1 MVLYLL
7 SLLGLLQFGHFI
19 IMAVW
24 LAGGVYFGVRAGW
37 RAIRRALFSPGFLL
51 FVGGSCFLWVL
62 FALQQPMFTQWDE
75 FTAWGLAPKM
85 VAERAA
91 LYVADPINLTASFTY
106 PATSLVSYLFQRV
119 PGQFYEWQCL
129 AGLDILFL
137 ACIAPAA
144 AMPRKNWAGAVL
156 VFAAGFLLPF
166 FFSVV
171 PAGTPSTMYANA
183 MADTPLALLFGGTLC
198 LYAAAGGR
206 KTGFFACAMP
216 LAVLTMTKDI
226 GFAYALIVTFLIG
239 LDQLFGTPHP
249 DTKPARIFGV
259 SLAKC
264 SILAAVVLAV
274 FRFRKNLLTDEGYVM
289 FTLPVSPHSLVCSKL
304 IVSTVWFLGAVVIDV
319 VALVSLVADVAM
331 FQEMGRMFR
340 EVFDN
345 LTAYY
350 LGNGVL
356 FLVELVI
363 LFLVGC
369 AYTCLS
375 FYTPLAIGHS
385 FAQHKMLLSVAFF
398 FAIEVVVQI
407 ISGIALIAG
416 LPALDNLFFWAN
428 TNLSPAGAIHGFMWG
443 CIGYTAVFTVV
454 LYCLTIRMLHRHLN
468 LE

>member
-1 MVLYLL
+1 MQIVFGLLFLLFFSACCLCVAACTRFDAALLPLPALCGSVVVLYLL

-37 RAIRRALFSPGFLL
+37 RAIRQALFSPGFLL

-274 FRFRKNLLTDEGYVM
+274 FIRRRDPNRNHWGQRGQRGPELWCCADRRHQAAAGHWARRTLCPDHAEHGPGIFVPPRLFGGRAHHGCQLHSAAVHGGLCGSACRCRTPPHRGWLCGRGVLL
-289 FTLPVSPHSLVCSKL
+289 CR
-304 IVSTVWFLGAVVIDV
+304 A
-319 VALVSLVADVAM
+319 VSLPPDFVLLQ
-331 FQEMGRMFR
+331 FLRGRR
-340 EVFDN
+340 LRLE
-345 LTAYY
+345 
-350 LGNGVL
+350 
-356 FLVELVI
+356 
-363 LFLVGC
+363 
-369 AYTCLS
+369 
-375 FYTPLAIGHS
+375 
-385 FAQHKMLLSVAFF
+385 
-398 FAIEVVVQI
+398 
-407 ISGIALIAG
+407 G
-416 LPALDNLFFWAN
+416 L
-428 TNLSPAGAIHGFMWG
+428 
-443 CIGYTAVFTVV
+443 
-454 LYCLTIRMLHRHLN
+454 
-468 LE
+468 